1 MSLFFG
7 DEVLGGLEGCLKS
20 ILKVLVDGGSSSLG
34 LLSGLRSLGL
44 EGSGFLGLSI
54 LLELGEDLSSLL
66 SEWVELLHH
75 SLVGKWVLLVLI
87 VGSNAGSN
95 FSKLGL
101 NLIGVDDSAD
111 IGAAHDGSVES
122 VTLLLLRDVGWG
134 TENTVE
140 GFEGVLGEDDES
152 TEVTTW
158 GELEDVKSVHVASI
172 NTWEISSGLLDTG
185 GLVSVDDKWT
195 LSHDVSG
202 VSVFTSSG
210 SNLLGLSDLGEIITS
225 SEALEGSEERLGIW
239 EGKVVNDEW
248 ELWDL
253 VDVMTSSHNKWGAC
267 GGGESGGNGMS
278 SLSDV
283 SLCVPFSP
291 DLKWSEHS
299 SLSAH
304 VTESSLTSS

>member
-122 VTLLLLRDVGWG
+122 ITLLLLRDVGWG
-134 TENTVE
+134 SEDGVE
-140 GFEGVLGEDDES
+140 GFESVLGENDES

-158 GELEDVKSVHVASI
+158 GELEDVKSVDVASI
-172 NTWEISSGLLDTG
+172 DTWEISGGLLDTG
-185 GLVSVDDKWT
+185 GLVSVNDEWS

-202 VSVFTSSG
+202 VSVFSS
-210 SNLLGLSDLGEIITS
+210 S
-225 SEALEGSEERLGIW
+225 
-239 EGKVVNDEW
+239 
-248 ELWDL
+248 
-253 VDVMTSSHNKWGAC
+253 
-267 GGGESGGNGMS
+267 
-278 SLSDV
+278 
-283 SLCVPFSP
+283 
-291 DLKWSEHS
+291 
-299 SLSAH
+299 
-304 VTESSLTSS
+304 